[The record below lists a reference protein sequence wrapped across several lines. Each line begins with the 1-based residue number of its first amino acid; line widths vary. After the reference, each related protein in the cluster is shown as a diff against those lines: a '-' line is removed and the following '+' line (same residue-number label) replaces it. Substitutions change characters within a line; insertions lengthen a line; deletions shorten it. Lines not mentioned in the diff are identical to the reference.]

1 MIIWLLA
8 LLLLSISIYVVYR
21 ISLSENTKDED
32 LQTQNY
38 TFKI

>member
-1 MIIWLLA
+1 MLVWLLA

-21 ISLSENTKDED
+21 FALGSDTKEIDSHSHH
-32 LQTQNY
+32 Y

>member
-1 MIIWLLA
+1 MLIWLLA

-21 ISLSENTKDED
+21 ISFSDNTKEVD
-32 LQTQNY
+32 LPDHHY